1 MKKIITTLLITICSC
16 ALIFTG
22 CGSNNKSTDTKTE
35 TTAKTYNYSDMY
47 KTAKTQLENS
57 ILDDETYS
65 ALSETLKF
73 YEKKDLTSLSKKDA
87 KKIKSTCTE
96 ISEYYEASAQS
107 IQDTLSQLGSVYPT
121 DESFYD
127 DNFKTNTST
136 MFIDLNSLMTEGKYK
151 EAAVKLNE
159 ITSTYTAYVESKGE
173 VVIADVS
180 VTAEKTTKTK
190 DQIVAKKAVSG
201 NSGNTKSSNNTTSN
215 SNNTASNNSSVSTGP
230 NSNNTNNTTGNTS
243 SNTNTSKPGSTS
255 SNTNKSNTTTNNSS
269 NKNNNNSN
277 SSNSN
282 QNTFEAKTYL
292 FGPDVDGSGTN
303 QAYCTSQAEY
313 NAAYKI
319 YMQHVNA
326 YGEEQKRQQEE
337 QKRQQEEADAEAA
350 AFAYVSGANVA
361 YQKWCESPECD
372 ATISFDTWLDTHGY
386 NSSLY
391 HQYCNKYGW

>member
-1 MKKIITTLLITICSC
+1 MKKIITTLLLTICSC

-159 ITSTYTAYVESKGE
+159 ITSAYTAYVESKGE
-173 VVIADVS
+173 VVTADVS

-190 DQIVAKKAVSG
+190 DQIVAKKAVSNNNG
-201 NSGNTKSSNNTTSN
+201 NSGSTKSSSNATSNTT
-215 SNNTASNNSSVSTGP
+215 NTASNNTSVNTGS

-269 NKNNNNSN
+269 NKNNNTS

-350 AFAYVSGANVA
+350 AFAYVSGCNEAMIA
-361 YQKWCESPECD
+361 WEAQYGYISDQRAWCNE
-372 ATISFDTWLDTHGY
+372 HGY
-386 NSSLY
+386 DYDLMI
-391 HQYCNKYGW
+391 QYCNKYGW

>member
-1 MKKIITTLLITICSC
+1 MKKIITTLLLTICSC

-159 ITSTYTAYVESKGE
+159 ITSAYTAYVESKGE
-173 VVIADVS
+173 VVTADVS

-190 DQIVAKKAVSG
+190 DQIVAKKAVSNNNG
-201 NSGNTKSSNNTTSN
+201 NSGSTKSSSNATSNTTNTASNNTSVNTGSN
-215 SNNTASNNSSVSTGP
+215 SNNTSNT
-230 NSNNTNNTTGNTS
+230 TNVTGNTS
-243 SNTNTSKPGSTS
+243 SNTGSTS
-255 SNTNKSNTTTNNSS
+255 SNTHTSNTT
-269 NKNNNNSN
+269 NNNGNSN
-277 SSNSN
+277 SSNPTNNAN
-282 QNTFEAKTYL
+282 QNTFVAKTYL
-292 FGPDVDGSGTN
+292 FGPDIDGSGTN

-313 NAAYKI
+313 DAAYNI
-319 YMQHVNA
+319 YIQHVQES
-326 YGEEQKRQQEE
+326 GRKEQEE
-337 QKRQQEEADAEAA
+337 RE